1 MACKGV
7 DVAATEH
14 DTVSRRR
21 RSVSRQ
27 LAGRLA
33 RRLARLLGGVFAV
46 GIPAVTGTLAPTPAA
61 AAELPENRAEAAYHV
76 YRGGGVTA
84 GGPALLVRKSLAD
97 RVSLSAN
104 YYVDMVSNA
113 SIDVVTTAS
122 PFKETR
128 NAYELGADWLVR
140 DSVVSLSLS
149 NSREP
154 DYVASAVGV
163 DVSTDLYGGM
173 STVTLGFSRANDQ
186 VGQRDR
192 GFFDTARHW
201 QYRAG
206 LTQVLS
212 PRWLASLNFEAVS
225 DDGYLG
231 SPYRAA
237 RAFGTLVP
245 ERNPRTRTS
254 RAVKLGSSYALDG
267 GSQDRRHAIKA
278 EYRYF
283 WDTWQIQAH
292 TAQVAY
298 TRAFG
303 NRWIADAQVRAYSQK
318 AALFYSDNATSDT
331 LYLSRSRQLS
341 TFTNLSVGGKLS
353 WRYGKVADHFD
364 VSVTT
369 SYELMNLNFKDYTD
383 LRTGNPYAYRAHV
396 VQAFVS
402 ANF

>member
-1 MACKGV
+1 MLGRSR
-7 DVAATEH
+7 AA
-14 DTVSRRR
+14 
-21 RSVSRQ
+21 
-27 LAGRLA
+27 
-33 RRLARLLGGVFAV
+33 LARLLGGVFA
-46 GIPAVTGTLAPTPAA
+46 ISAPLAAT
-61 AAELPENRAEAAYHV
+61 AAELPDNRAEAAYHV

-84 GGPALLVRKSLAD
+84 SGPAFLVRKSLAD

-113 SIDVVTTAS
+113 SIDVVTSAS

-154 DYVASAVGV
+154 DYIANAVGV
-163 DVSTDLYGGM
+163 DVSTDVYGGM
-173 STVTLGFSRANDQ
+173 STVTMGFTRANDQ

-206 LTQVLS
+206 LTQVLTN
-212 PRWLASLNFEAVS
+212 RWLASLNFEAVS
-225 DDGYLG
+225 DDGFLG

-254 RAVKLGSSYALDG
+254 RAVKLSTSYALDG
-267 GSQDRRHAIKA
+267 GTQDRRHAIKA

-292 TAQVAY
+292 TAQVGY

-303 NRWIADAQVRAYSQK
+303 DRWLADAHVRAYSQK
-318 AALFYSDNATSDT
+318 AALFYRDNATSDT
-331 LYLSRSRQLS
+331 LYLSRNRQLS
-341 TFTNLSVGGKLS
+341 TFTNTSLGGKLS
-353 WRYGKVADHFD
+353 YRYGKVGEHFD
-364 VSVTT
+364 VSLVTA
-369 SYELMNLNFKDYTD
+369 YELMSLNYKDFTD
-383 LRTGNPYAYRAHV
+383 LRNGSLYAYRAHV